1 MNNPKLYAG
10 MLSGAV
16 MFLVGCDTP
25 GTSKNTPPRVFV
37 DSTALSLNA
46 LETTNTAIITA
57 DADGDAVTLSL
68 TSAPS
73 WLVLEGGNSLRAS
86 PVNGN
91 VGEHAIT
98 LTASDGI
105 DSIDLELTLSV
116 AANNP
121 LPALTDYRT
130 RALTDE
136 VFYFVMTDRFSDGD
150 STNNEGDLGDPLTS
164 GGYDKTDAGFY
175 HGGDLQGLTDK
186 ISYIEDLGA
195 TAIWLTPILKNKAVQ
210 GDSAGYHGY
219 WTLDFT
225 NIDSHLGGNIGLA
238 EFIEAAHARN
248 IKVFF
253 DIVVNHSADVIKFEQ
268 CHNSDGSLLA
278 GVSSCTYKSLAEVDA
293 GEGYTPF
300 IPSGEENA
308 KTPAWLNDVQFYNN
322 QGESTFAGEN
332 SVYGDFSGLDD
343 IDTTDVTVADNFI
356 DVFKDLIRDFR
367 PDGFR
372 VDTVKHVN
380 TEFWQRF
387 SPPILAYAQ
396 APDTDG
402 LGTNGAGITN
412 FTLFGEV
419 YSADPTLLSYYTT
432 EAKLPSVL
440 DFAFQS
446 FVTSAI
452 QNQGDA
458 ESIAQLNEMFSKD
471 DLYADA
477 DSDASTLINFVG
489 NHDMGRFANFL
500 GDFLAFDSRAVQMTD
515 LAHALM
521 YFARGIPT
529 IYYGDEQGF
538 IGSGGDKAARQ
549 DMMPSQVGYYNATNM
564 LGTERTSADD
574 NFTADH
580 PLYLKW
586 REYARLLREN
596 PTLRHGIQIARTSSA
611 SNTFAFSRLDR
622 DSREEYL
629 VVANFNK
636 DRPKTTTVAAAVDTY
651 LAVYGSSTDIVAS
664 DGLITVTVPALSLV
678 IFKADG
684 AVPDSVSPSLASVT
698 GPQADSLVAGNVEYT
713 VTLTGASDLA
723 VPTYQVEL
731 QVSEDAGGNWAT
743 VASDPTFPYQLYLQT
758 TDIADQTALST
769 RVRATNTAG
778 DEDVST
784 ALAFTVD
791 KRAPV
796 VTLDYEGAASG
807 KRLAVVSASG
817 QTQTFAA
824 DTPVTFQWTDFEDRL
839 LVYFTQG
846 VGSLAVDQPIW
857 LTRAATMDLAADN
870 PGTNQLEANLFVNVG
885 GAVAVSDN
893 DLGTGVVNID
903 QGGAATLGALN
914 IRGSLND
921 WGVTAMTYQN
931 GYYYGSQTLAIGDI
945 EYKFADANWTSV
957 IIGGPIGE
965 LGMTRSANPGN
976 LNQLVEVAGTYDFY
990 LIIADLDDDGNADD
1004 YLHLMTLQ
1012 P

>member
-1 MNNPKLYAG
+1 MNKPKLYAG
-10 MLSGAV
+10 ILSGAV
-16 MFLVGCDTP
+16 IFLVGCDTP
-25 GTSKNTPPRVFV
+25 STSKNALPSISV
-37 DSTALSLNA
+37 DSNTLSLNA
-46 LETTNTAIITA
+46 LETTSTAIVTA
-57 DADGDAVTLSL
+57 DTDGDSVTLSL
-68 TSAPS
+68 TSGPS
-73 WLVLEGGNSLRAS
+73 WLILEDGDSLRAS
-86 PVNGN
+86 PVNGD
-91 VGEHAIT
+91 VGEHSVT
-98 LTASDGI
+98 LTASDGTA
-105 DSIDLELTLSV
+105 SVDLELTLTV

-121 LPALTDYRT
+121 LPPLTDYRT

-150 STNNEGDLGDPLTS
+150 SSNNEGDLGDPLTS
-164 GGYDKTDAGFY
+164 GGYDKTDAGYY

-186 ISYIEDLGA
+186 LSYIEDLGV
-195 TAIWLTPILKNKAVQ
+195 TAIWLTPILTNKAVQ

-225 NIDSHLGGNIGLA
+225 NIDNHLGGNLGLQ
-238 EFIEAAHARN
+238 EFITAAHARN

-278 GVSSCTYKSLAEVDA
+278 GVSSCTYKSLAEVEADQ
-293 GEGYTPF
+293 GYTPF

-308 KTPAWLNDVQFYNN
+308 KTPAWLNDTQFYNN

-343 IDTTDVTVADNFI
+343 IDTTNETVANNFI
-356 DVFKDLIRDFR
+356 EVFKDLIRDFR

-387 SPPILAYAQ
+387 GPPVLAYAQ

-402 LGTNGAGITN
+402 LGTTGAGITN

-419 YSADPTLLSYYTT
+419 YSADPTVLSFYTT

-446 FVTSAI
+446 FVTAAI
-452 QNQGDA
+452 QNQGDVT
-458 ESIAQLNEMFSKD
+458 SITQLNEMFSKD
-471 DLYADA
+471 DLYADT

-489 NHDMGRFANFL
+489 NHDMGRFAYFL
-500 GDFLAFDSRAVQMTD
+500 GDFLDFDSTAVQMTD

-549 DMMPSQVGYYNATNM
+549 DMMPSKVAYYNATNM

-596 PTLRHGIQIARTSSA
+596 PTLRHGIQINRTSSA
-611 SNTFAFSRLDR
+611 TNTFAFSRLDR

-629 VVANFNK
+629 VVVNFNK
-636 DRPKTTTVAAAVDTY
+636 DRPKTTTLAAAADNY
-651 LAVYGSSTDIVAS
+651 LAVYGSSTDVAAS
-664 DGLITVTVPALSLV
+664 GGVISVTVPAMSLV
-678 IFKADG
+678 ILKAG
-684 AVPDSVSPSLASVT
+684 SAVLDSVAPTLATVS

-713 VTLTGASDLA
+713 VTLTGASALA
-723 VPTYQVEL
+723 VPTYQVQL
-731 QVSEDAGGNWAT
+731 QLSTDAGANWST

-758 TDIADQTALST
+758 VDIADQTALST

-778 DEDVST
+778 DEDFSSPV
-784 ALAFTVD
+784 AFTVD
-791 KRAPV
+791 KRSPF
-796 VTLDYEGAASG
+796 VTLDYEGAAAG
-807 KRLAVVSASG
+807 KRLAVISVSG
-817 QTQTFAA
+817 QTQTFSAE
-824 DTPVTFQWTDFEDRL
+824 TPVTYEWSDFEDKL
-839 LVYFTQG
+839 LVYFTPG

-857 LTRAATMDLAADN
+857 LTRAAMMALAADN
-870 PGTNQLEANLFVNVG
+870 PGTSRLEANLFVNVG
-885 GAVAVSDN
+885 GDMSASDN
-893 DLGTGVVNID
+893 DLGTGVQSID
-903 QGGAATLGALN
+903 QSGAATLGALN
-914 IRGSLND
+914 IRGSLNN

-931 GYYYGSQTLAIGDI
+931 GYYYGSQSLAIGDI

-957 IIGGPIGE
+957 IIGGPNTE

-976 LNQLVEVAGTYDFY
+976 LNQFVDVAGTYDFY
-990 LIIADLDDDGNADD
+990 LIIADLDQDGNTDD

-1012 P
+1012 Q